1 MSKRTRTSKIE
12 KWIKEGRGTGIGS
25 EYKPW
30 LNIQDVASMG
40 RSTRLK
46 GIKTNR
52 QHEFLSDLER
62 NYFYLT
68 EYSDF
73 VIDIREQFP
82 LLPLEETIV
91 IADELGIKHPT
102 DSKVQEPIV
111 MTTDFLLTVDKGE
124 GPVEL
129 ARTIKMKD
137 ELLKERVIEKFEIER
152 AYWERRQIDWGIVTE
167 LEIPKE
173 MARNISYIHD
183 YYSLE
188 YFDAFQSLSSKHIE
202 DLAMTLLQRFLTSNQ
217 SVRALTTEFDKDTH
231 MPLGSGIT
239 LFYHLIAQ
247 KVIQINMQEPLNVE
261 QPIVIQSFD
270 ESKLKKVN
278 YG

>member
-1 MSKRTRTSKIE
+1 M
-12 KWIKEGRGTGIGS
+12 
-25 EYKPW
+25 
-30 LNIQDVASMG
+30 
-40 RSTRLK
+40 
-46 GIKTNR
+46 
-52 QHEFLSDLER
+52 
-62 NYFYLT
+62 
-68 EYSDF
+68 
-73 VIDIREQFP
+73 
-82 LLPLEETIV
+82 EETIV
-91 IADELGIKHPT
+91 IAEELGIKHPT

-152 AYWERRQIDWGIVTE
+152 VYWERRQIDWGIVTE

-202 DLAMTLLQRFLTSNQ
+202 DLAMALLQRFLTSNQ

>member
-1 MSKRTRTSKIE
+1 MI
-12 KWIKEGRGTGIGS
+12 
-25 EYKPW
+25 
-30 LNIQDVASMG
+30 
-40 RSTRLK
+40 
-46 GIKTNR
+46 
-52 QHEFLSDLER
+52 
-62 NYFYLT
+62 
-68 EYSDF
+68 
-73 VIDIREQFP
+73 
-82 LLPLEETIV
+82 
-91 IADELGIKHPT
+91 
-102 DSKVQEPIV
+102 
-111 MTTDFLLTVDKGE
+111 TTDFLLTVDKGE

-137 ELLKERVIEKFEIER
+137 ELLKERVIEKFEIESV
-152 AYWERRQIDWGIVTE
+152 YWERRQIDWGIVTE

-202 DLAMTLLQRFLTSNQ
+202 DLAMALLQRFLTSNE

-247 KVIQINMQEPLNVE
+247 KVIQINMQELLNVE
-261 QPIVIQSFD
+261 QLLRINSLYLDKKYRSLDLLSWCIEVWFSAEYFYEAQRNGTVPYDEPFSPKSIISISGYQKKFPFFLSFD
-270 ESKLKKVN
+270 IRNEIRKLFEAKK
-278 YG
+278 

>member
-1 MSKRTRTSKIE
+1 MVK
-12 KWIKEGRGTGIGS
+12 
-25 EYKPW
+25 
-30 LNIQDVASMG
+30 IQDVSSLG

-46 GIKTNR
+46 GIKTSR

-68 EYSDF
+68 EYSDA

-91 IADELGIKHPT
+91 IADELGIKHST
-102 DSKVQEPIV
+102 DPKTGEPIV
-111 MTTDFLLTVDKGE
+111 MTTDFLLTIDKGQGVFE
-124 GPVEL
+124 V

-137 ELLKERVIEKFEIER
+137 DLLKERVLEKFEIER
-152 AYWERRQIDWGIVTE
+152 VYWERRQIDWGIVTE

-188 YFDAFQSLSSKHIE
+188 HYDAFQSLSAEYIE
-202 DLAMTLLQRFLTSNQ
+202 DLDTVLLQRLLTNNESI
-217 SVRALTTEFDKDTH
+217 RAITNEFDKDTH
-231 MPLGSGIT
+231 MPLGSGMT
-239 LFYHLIAQ
+239 LFYHLLATKTLRID
-247 KVIQINMQEPLNVE
+247 MLEPLNVE
-261 QPIVIQSFD
+261 QPIVIQSIN
-270 ESKLKKVN
+270 ESKLKKVK